1 MLDVNVVKHEVVVLV
16 DNSID
21 IIYADP
27 KLYILMKYNKK
38 ENKAATKTI
47 NNAGGDGNHLSIE
60 APKLSATPTKIA
72 VAVPMLSVL

>member
-1 MLDVNVVKHEVVVLV
+1 
-16 DNSID
+16 
-21 IIYADP
+21 
-27 KLYILMKYNKK
+27 MKYKK